1 MDVLIAWRNIFRN
14 RRRTAFSLAV
24 IVLGVAILF
33 VVLAFIGEA
42 LQSTRDSIACEIGG
56 VQVADPRLFAAT
68 ERAYDVLIIP
78 EILEQVAAWAQADPR
93 VADLSWQLSFA
104 GLIGDQEGS
113 TLLVGRG
120 IVPCTC
126 TANYECLLIEGESVG
141 TDDDAQIV
149 LGRAL
154 AEKLGA
160 QSGDRLNIATGTVSG
175 SFNAATVE
183 VIGLLEYSVEEVE
196 AQLGLMSV
204 PFVQRLL
211 RTDGVERI
219 LFGLTDLDDADAFA
233 ADLQGFLDAS
243 GIPLEAQT
251 WEQLS
256 SEYQSIAGFYGAFS
270 GLSGIAIFALVFFST
285 LEILTMS
292 FLERTRETGTLRALG
307 TGRPRVFRTFLLE
320 GILLGVFGG
329 ACGAALGVALALVF
343 NAIGVG
349 WMPPGAAMPQTLR
362 LQVDAMIVLVPLL
375 TAIGSTAIASIYPAT
390 KNARLPVVDALRSV

>member
-1 MDVLIAWRNIFRN
+1 
-14 RRRTAFSLAV
+14 
-24 IVLGVAILF
+24 
-33 VVLAFIGEA
+33 
-42 LQSTRDSIACEIGG
+42 
-56 VQVADPRLFAAT
+56 
-68 ERAYDVLIIP
+68 
-78 EILEQVAAWAQADPR
+78 
-93 VADLSWQLSFA
+93 
-104 GLIGDQEGS
+104 
-113 TLLVGRG
+113 
-120 IVPCTC
+120 
-126 TANYECLLIEGESVG
+126 
-141 TDDDAQIV
+141 
-149 LGRAL
+149 
-154 AEKLGA
+154 
-160 QSGDRLNIATGTVSG
+160 
-175 SFNAATVE
+175 
-183 VIGLLEYSVEEVE
+183 
-196 AQLGLMSV
+196 
-204 PFVQRLL
+204 
-211 RTDGVERI
+211 
-219 LFGLTDLDDADAFA
+219 LTDLDDADAFA